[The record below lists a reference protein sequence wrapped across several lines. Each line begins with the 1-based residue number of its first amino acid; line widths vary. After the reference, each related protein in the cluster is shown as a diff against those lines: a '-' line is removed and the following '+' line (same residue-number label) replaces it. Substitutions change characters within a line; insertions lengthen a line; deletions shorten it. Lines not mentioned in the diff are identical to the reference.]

1 MGILLPAEKGRS
13 CQILLST
20 IGQILSFDDQLCILG
35 KLGYLAKGAAETFY
49 QNLAT
54 MTFKQKINDSFDDY
68 VK

>member
-35 KLGYLAKGAAETFY
+35 KLGYLAKDAAETF
-49 QNLAT
+49 
-54 MTFKQKINDSFDDY
+54 
-68 VK
+68 